1 MELVLATQNP
11 GKVAEIAALLAPTG
25 LQVVPRPDGLPE
37 TVEDAPTLVGNAAKK
52 AHEVCAATGRPALAD
67 DTGLFVDALDG
78 RPGVLTARYGGWE
91 KLLVELEGQTVRSAR
106 FRTVLVVAYPDNTP
120 DLVLE
125 GVAEGVIT
133 AEPTGD
139 GGFGYDPVFVP
150 ADGDGR
156 SFAQMGKEEKNEI
169 SHRGRA
175 LRQLVHKVALGEPP
189 EQP

>member
-150 ADGDGR
+150 VDGDGR

>member
-52 AHEVCAATGRPALAD
+52 AHEVCAATARPALAD

-150 ADGDGR
+150 VDGDGR

>member
-52 AHEVCAATGRPALAD
+52 AHEVCAATARPALAD

>member
-1 MELVLATQNP
+1 MKLVLATQNP

-25 LQVVPRPDGLPE
+25 FGVEPRPDGLAD
-37 TVEDAPTLVGNAAKK
+37 TVEDAPTLVGNATKK
-52 AHEVCAATGRPALAD
+52 AREVCRATGQAALAD
-67 DTGLFVDALDG
+67 DTGLFVDALEG

-91 KLLVELEGQTVRSAR
+91 KLLIELDGAKVRSAR
-106 FRTVLVVAYPDNTP
+106 FRTVLVVAYPDDTP

-125 GVAEGVIT
+125 GIAEGVIT
-133 AEPTGD
+133 STPTGE

-150 ADGDGR
+150 IDGDGR
-156 SFAQMGKEEKNEI
+156 SFAQMNKAEKNEI

-175 LRQLVHKVALGEPP
+175 LRQLVDKVPLGEPP